1 MFGHCNGRSV
11 RLTLQMPDLNEGSDF
26 FRSFLTTFVWI
37 KFVKKSSLCIFF
49 EKTLFL
55 FVLRKS
61 SGIFQLWFVVFAN
74 SQDLI
79 ELFSLL
85 KHDAD
90 QTEEQ

>member
-1 MFGHCNGRSV
+1 MLEVTFQAFS
-11 RLTLQMPDLNEGSDF
+11 TP
-26 FRSFLTTFVWI
+26 FVWI
-37 KFVKKSSLCIFF
+37 NFFQKNCLGIFSQ
-49 EKTLFL
+49 KTMFL
-55 FVLRKS
+55 FVSCKLSDTLKM
-61 SGIFQLWFVVFAN
+61 WFVVFAN

>member
-1 MFGHCNGRSV
+1 
-11 RLTLQMPDLNEGSDF
+11 LL
-26 FRSFLTTFVWI
+26 
-37 KFVKKSSLCIFF
+37 KKVACVFFF